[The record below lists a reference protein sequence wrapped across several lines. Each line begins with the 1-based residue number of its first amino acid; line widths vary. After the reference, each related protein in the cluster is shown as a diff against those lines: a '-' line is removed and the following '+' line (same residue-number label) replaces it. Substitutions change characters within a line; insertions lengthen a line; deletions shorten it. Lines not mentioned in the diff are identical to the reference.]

1 MIPVGDLIIGTL
13 GMHLIGD
20 STLGMVLIGVL
31 DFILGM
37 ELIGAGDILITG
49 MDTVTDM
56 EVIIMVT
63 PTIVEEEVV
72 TITPMVTEV
81 VQLILAEQM
90 VTEVVQPIE
99 VSIAP
104 EITPI
109 QEHVLVLP
117 EQGLE
122 AITPTL

>member
-1 MIPVGDLIIGTL
+1 
-13 GMHLIGD
+13 
-20 STLGMVLIGVL
+20 
-31 DFILGM
+31 
-37 ELIGAGDILITG
+37 

-56 EVIIMVT
+56 EAIIMVT

-90 VTEVVQPIE
+90 VTEEVQPIE

-109 QEHVLVLP
+109 QERVLVLP

>member
-1 MIPVGDLIIGTL
+1 
-13 GMHLIGD
+13 
-20 STLGMVLIGVL
+20 
-31 DFILGM
+31 
-37 ELIGAGDILITG
+37 

-56 EVIIMVT
+56 EAIIMVT

-72 TITPMVTEV
+72 TITPMVTEE

-90 VTEVVQPIE
+90 VTEEVQPIE
-99 VSIAP
+99 VSIAL

-109 QEHVLVLP
+109 RERVLVLP

-122 AITPTL
+122 AITPML